1 MFPLMS
7 TVSSL
12 ITGDKRMWSRTRIA
26 PLLLRAGVAIP
37 PPNDKCLIYGW
48 HVEHPYMIKVR
59 AAGGF
64 AAYEKQHRAQLVATF
79 APKLDHLLLKE
90 LVPLVIDYYAH
101 VGLY

>member
-1 MFPLMS
+1 
-7 TVSSL
+7 
-12 ITGDKRMWSRTRIA
+12 
-26 PLLLRAGVAIP
+26 
-37 PPNDKCLIYGW
+37 
-48 HVEHPYMIKVR
+48 MIKVR